1 MAVVNFVNSELN
13 ANVTTF
19 KDEDGKIWFKAKDVA
34 HALEYVNPGKA
45 VRAHVRDK
53 HKKTFEELQ
62 GGSILNPQPQTVFI
76 QEPGVYQ
83 LVFSSKLPSAIE
95 FQDWDFEEVI
105 PSISERLGLTLPCA
119 LKTIKSITCDDLT
132 ALDDDERKEYKQILR
147 MQHNM
152 IKDERKV
159 PMGRRG
165 GLKTQKDIR
174 KTKSCKEKLEI
185 I

>member
-83 LVFSSKLPSAIE
+83 LVFSSKLPSATE

-105 PSISERLGLTLPCA
+105 PSIR
-119 LKTIKSITCDDLT
+119 KTGTYTSVR
-132 ALDDDERKEYKQILR
+132 AENHKEYYMRRSDSVRRRRTEGVQTNPQNAT
-147 MQHNM
+147 QHDKGRQKNGDGQAWWS
-152 IKDERKV
+152 KNTERY
-159 PMGRRG
+159 
-165 GLKTQKDIR
+165 
-174 KTKSCKEKLEI
+174 S
-185 I
+185 